1 MPYSQHS
8 KLLKSLQQWKAKA
21 LARRHENVTLKKRMA
36 ELTQSRD
43 TWKARAQRSEMT
55 MATLHAENQ
64 RLAQPVA
71 PMKKKRR
78 PPAIATAWRRS
89 KPWWR

>member
-21 LARRHENVTLKKRMA
+21 LARRHENVALKKRLE

-43 TWKARAQRSEMT
+43 TWKSRAQSGEIA
-55 MATLHAENQ
+55 MAALQAENQ
-64 RLAQPVA
+64 HLSQPVA
-71 PMKKKRR
+71 PTQKND
-78 PPAIATAWRRS
+78 PLPL
-89 KPWWR
+89 

>member
-21 LARRHENVTLKKRMA
+21 LARRHENVALKKRLE

-43 TWKARAQRSEMT
+43 TWKARAQSGEIA
-55 MATLHAENQ
+55 MAALQAEKQ
-64 RLAQPVA
+64 HLSQPVA
-71 PMKKKRR
+71 PTQKNA
-78 PPAIATAWRRS
+78 PLPL
-89 KPWWR
+89 